1 MLAVRAA
8 VLIRETVKALS
19 ESTEKAKVK
28 DNELFA

>member
-1 MLAVRAA
+1 VRSAT
-8 VLIRETVKALS
+8 LIKETVKVLN